1 MSETTFS
8 AQEIL
13 EVMQTG
19 AMLKNFWKPRYLS
32 SQKPEK
38 LWILVWPDGKKKKV
52 QRSAVDALVGMGKLH
67 SRLLQG
73 GLMAYWVPESSE
85 AK

>member
-13 EVMQTG
+13 EIMQSG
-19 AMLKNFWKPRYLS
+19 ARLKNFWKPRHSS
-32 SQKPEK
+32 SQKAEK

-67 SRLLQG
+67 TRLLQG
-73 GLMAYWVPESSE
+73 GLLAYYLPEEVQS
-85 AK
+85 